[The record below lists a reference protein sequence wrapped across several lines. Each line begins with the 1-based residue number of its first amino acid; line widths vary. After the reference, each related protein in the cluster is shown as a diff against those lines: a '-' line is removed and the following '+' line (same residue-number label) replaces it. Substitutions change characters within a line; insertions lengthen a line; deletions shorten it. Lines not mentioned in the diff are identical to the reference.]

1 MNVPGVFEC
10 SPCTDLCG
18 VKTKSHQS
26 ESFCSHIKSLFGF
39 LKIIL
44 ISVLSFL
51 QRAHI
56 FRPCLVCLD
65 SVTGG
70 LMFRPLVTYSRFKWT
85 ILDLLKV
92 MSSTK
97 VW

>member
-1 MNVPGVFEC
+1 M
-10 SPCTDLCG
+10 
-18 VKTKSHQS
+18 QS
-26 ESFCSHIKSLFGF
+26 MHRPLWGKNKIPSVRELFSHIKSLFGF